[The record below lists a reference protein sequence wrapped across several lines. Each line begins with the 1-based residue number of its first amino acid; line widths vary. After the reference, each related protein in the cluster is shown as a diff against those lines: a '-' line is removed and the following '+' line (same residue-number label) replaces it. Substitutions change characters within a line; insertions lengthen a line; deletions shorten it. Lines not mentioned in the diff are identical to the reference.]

1 MHFFLK
7 AEIERS
13 PIEISTVAIANKLK
27 PNTLEKQYK
36 NVLSDYHQF
45 KEKKEKEI
53 EEEAFV
59 FAENFGADMAI
70 DETGLIDGDLYTIVI
85 NKKAKGK
92 KGALAAIIKGTK
104 SSIITR
110 AITDKVPFKKLV
122 KIKEITL
129 DLANSMD
136 WTARQIAP
144 NGLHTYDRFHVQ
156 QIVTE
161 AVQAIRVNLRWK
173 AIEEE
178 NEAVMKAKEIKV
190 EFRPKTFSNGDTRKQ
205 LLARSR
211 YFLYKP
217 SSRWTKTQKQRAE
230 ILFREYPEIS
240 DAYHLSMYFR
250 NCYEY
255 KNIKYRFQDWIE
267 KVESTS
273 LKEMKV
279 AAQTIKRHLGGIL
292 NYFENGA
299 TNAAIESFHAKLK
312 LFRQR
317 IRGVVDKNFFF
328 FRIIQYF
335 A

>member
-1 MHFFLK
+1 M
-7 AEIERS
+7 
-13 PIEISTVAIANKLK
+13 
-27 PNTLEKQYK
+27 
-36 NVLSDYHQF
+36 LSGYSQF
-45 KEKKEKEI
+45 KQRREKEI
-53 EEEAFV
+53 EEETFV
-59 FAENFGADMAI
+59 FPENFGEDMAI
-70 DETGLIDGDLYTIVI
+70 DETGLINGELYTIVI

-110 AITDKVPFKKLV
+110 AITDKVSFDKLV

-136 WTARQIAP
+136 WIVRQIAP

-156 QIVTE
+156 KIVTQ
-161 AVQAIRVNLRWK
+161 AVQSLRIKLRWEV
-173 AIEEE
+173 IEEE
-178 NEAVMKAKEIKV
+178 NQAVLKAKELKI
-190 EFRPKTFSNGDTRKQ
+190 EYRPKIFSNTDTKKQ

-217 SSRWTKTQKQRAE
+217 SNKWTDTQKQRAK
-230 ILFREYPEIS
+230 ILFKEYPEIS
-240 DAYHLSMYFR
+240 EAYHLSMYFR

-255 KNIKYRFQDWIE
+255 KNRHYKFQDWIE

-273 LKEMKV
+273 LKEMRV

-292 NYFENGA
+292 NYFENRA
-299 TNAAIESFHAKLK
+299 TNAAIESFHSKLK

-317 IRGVVDKNFFF
+317 TRGIVDKDFFF

>member
-1 MHFFLK
+1 M
-7 AEIERS
+7 
-13 PIEISTVAIANKLK
+13 K

-36 NVLSDYHQF
+36 NVLSGYEQF
-45 KEKKEKEI
+45 REKNKKEI
-53 EEEAFV
+53 EEESFV
-59 FAENFGADMAI
+59 FAKNFGQDMAI

-85 NKKAKGK
+85 NKQAKSK

-104 SSIITR
+104 SSIITG
-110 AITDKVPFKKLV
+110 AITDKVPFTKLV

-156 QIVTE
+156 QIVTD
-161 AVQAIRVNLRWK
+161 AVQAVRVKLRWK

-178 NEAVMKAKEIKV
+178 NDAVLKARELKV

-205 LLARSR
+205 LLARSK

-217 SSRWTKTQKQRAE
+217 SSRWTKTQKQRSE
-230 ILFREYPEIS
+230 ILFKEYPELLKS
-240 DAYHLSMYFR
+240 YNFSLYFR

-255 KNIKYRFQDWIE
+255 KNIKNRFEDWIE

-292 NYFENGA
+292 NYFVNGS

-317 IRGVVDKNFFF
+317 IRGVVDKSFFF

>member
-1 MHFFLK
+1 M
-7 AEIERS
+7 
-13 PIEISTVAIANKLK
+13 
-27 PNTLEKQYK
+27 EKQYK
-36 NVLSDYHQF
+36 NVLSEYQQF

-53 EEEAFV
+53 EEETFV
-59 FAENFGADMAI
+59 FSENFGEDMAI
-70 DETGLIDGDLYTIVI
+70 DETGLIEGELYTIVI

-110 AITDKVPFKKLV
+110 AITDKVPYEKLV

-178 NEAVMKAKEIKV
+178 NDAVMKAKELWESMPLAKV

-230 ILFREYPEIS
+230 ILFKEYPEIS
-240 DAYHLSMYFR
+240 DAYNLSMYFR

-255 KNIKYRFQDWIE
+255 KNIKFRFQDWIE
-267 KVESTS
+267 KVGSTS
-273 LKEMKV
+273 LREMKV